1 MPSAMYLRKY
11 VTPTNGVLILLIV
24 FAAAARF
31 WPHPANVAPVAAIAL
46 FSGAYLSKRASIAA
60 PVIAMVVSDYFLG
73 MHNLVLFTWGS
84 MALVGVIG
92 WWLREKKH
100 PGRILL
106 GALAGSAL
114 FFFITNGA
122 VWAIGQGA
130 MYPHTLTGLTQAYV
144 AGLPFF
150 RNTIAGDLLYV
161 AVFFGI
167 AELALAWESR
177 RIRVFAK

>member
-1 MPSAMYLRKY
+1 MRLRQY
-11 VTPTNGVLILLIV
+11 FTPTNGILVLLIA

-31 WPHPANVAPVAAIAL
+31 WPHPANFAPVAAVAL
-46 FSGAYLSKRASIAA
+46 FSGVYLGKRASIVA
-60 PVIAMVVSDYFLG
+60 PIAIMAISDIFLG
-73 MHNLVLFTWGS
+73 MHNLVFFTWGS

-92 WWLREKKH
+92 WWVKEQKR

-150 RNTIAGDLLYV
+150 RNTIAGDLFYV
-161 AVFFGI
+161 GVFFGI
-167 AELALAWESR
+167 AELAFAWER
-177 RIRVFAK
+177 KRVRALV